1 MTKPKESTMLTNLVI
16 QMLLPSMVFIGT
28 AAVMYSQVADLKV
41 LARTTSTSVQ
51 SISERLIKVETKV
64 QFLYDERKEGK

>member
-1 MTKPKESTMLTNLVI
+1 MTKPKEPTMVTNMLI
-16 QMLLPSMVFIGT
+16 QMLLPALVFIST

-41 LARTTSTSVQ
+41 ITRTMSNSVQ